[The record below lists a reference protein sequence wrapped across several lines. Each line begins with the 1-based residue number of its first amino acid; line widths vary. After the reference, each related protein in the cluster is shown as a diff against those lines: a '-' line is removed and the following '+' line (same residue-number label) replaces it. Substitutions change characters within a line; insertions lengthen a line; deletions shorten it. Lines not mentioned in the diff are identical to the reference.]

1 MRRIVRELILAV
13 VALAAGLTVV
23 PGCAFYSF
31 SGATLP
37 SHLQTIAVPLVEDRS
52 SNSIP
57 GLGDDLTSM
66 LTDQFVNRTR
76 LSLADNTTGADVA
89 LECAIDE
96 YTNRPSSVTGD
107 QQAALNRV
115 TIRVSARYF
124 DQARDSLLLDQQF
137 SSFEEYDPS
146 QGLDGEAAAAQAA
159 LETLASD
166 IFTAATSNW

>member
-1 MRRIVRELILAV
+1 MKKSPSAFLF
-13 VALAAGLTVV
+13 LAAVLLGGLLQ
-23 PGCAFYSF
+23 GCAFYSF
-31 SGATLP
+31 SGATIP
-37 SHLQTIAVPLVEDRS
+37 SHLQTIAVPLVEDQS
-52 SNSIP
+52 ASSIP
-57 GLGDDLTSM
+57 GLDDELTGL

-76 LSLADNTTGADVA
+76 LSLASDQSGADVV
-89 LECAIDE
+89 LECSIDQ

-115 TIRVSARYF
+115 TVRVSARYY

-137 SSFEEYDPS
+137 SSFEEYDPA
-146 QGLDGEAAAAQAA
+146 QGLDGETSAATAA